1 MFKRVLIANR
11 GEIAVRIIRA
21 CQELDIET
29 IAVYSDADA
38 DALHV
43 RLADKAV
50 NIGPADAQESY
61 LNKEAILNA
70 AIQTKA
76 DALHPGYGFLS
87 EDADF
92 AEQVTDAGITWIG
105 PMPETIRL
113 VGDKDIARASIMP
126 SGIPMA
132 KGSNPLNS
140 YEEAI
145 RSAKE
150 VGYPVILKPVSG
162 GGGKG
167 MCVARDEE
175 DLKNIL
181 KLLVDITKEK
191 YYFEHFIERSRHI
204 EVQVVADNYGEVLH
218 LGERECSLQR
228 RNQKLL
234 EESPSIALTQD
245 MRNRVGALA
254 VKAAKSVHYSN
265 IGTVEFLLDLADNE
279 FYFMEINPR
288 IQVEHTVTEMVTG
301 IDLVQS
307 QILIAEGYTLDSTEV
322 GIPNQD
328 SIKVSGHAIQCR
340 VTTEDPSN
348 NFMPDTGLIESYR
361 SPGGFGIRLDGGGGF
376 QGANITPFY
385 DSLLVKVTAFG
396 NTFEK
401 ARVKAIRALRETSIK
416 GVKTNLAFM
425 LNVLNHPLFAAGEC
439 DTGFIA
445 NNPDLMDIGKV
456 EDTELKVI
464 EFLGNKFVNETKG
477 RKPHFNVPAFPKFK
491 PEELP
496 ELQGRG
502 TKQMFDEMGAEKFS
516 KYTVHHGYNHERRS
530 AVTYGYPRTFSRYGK
545 DSSRSIRIRT
555 QILLT

>member
-140 YEEAI
+140 NEEAI

-245 MRNRVGALA
+245 MRDRVGALA

-288 IQVEHTVTEMVTG
+288 IQVEHGITEVVTG
-301 IDLVQS
+301 IDLVRT
-307 QILIAEGYTLDSTEV
+307 QICIAAGESLDFT
-322 GIPNQD
+322 QD
-328 SIKVSGHAIQCR
+328 DVTFTGHAIECR
-340 VTTEDPSN
+340 INAEDPDK
-348 NFMPDTGLIESYR
+348 NFMP
-361 SPGGFGIRLDGGGGF
+361 SPGHITFLHGPSGPRVRFDSGVTAGLD
-376 QGANITPFY
+376 IEPYY
-385 DSLLVKVTAFG
+385 DSL
-396 NTFEK
+396 
-401 ARVKAIRALRETSIK
+401 
-416 GVKTNLAFM
+416 
-425 LNVLNHPLFAAGEC
+425 
-439 DTGFIA
+439 IA
-445 NNPDLMDIGKV
+445 KIIVHGRNRGGSDRPAPGCPDHD
-456 EDTELKVI
+456 
-464 EFLGNKFVNETKG
+464 
-477 RKPHFNVPAFPKFK
+477 R
-491 PEELP
+491 
-496 ELQGRG
+496 
-502 TKQMFDEMGAEKFS
+502 
-516 KYTVHHGYNHERRS
+516 
-530 AVTYGYPRTFSRYGK
+530 
-545 DSSRSIRIRT
+545 
-555 QILLT
+555 

>member
-140 YEEAI
+140 NEEAI

-150 VGYPVILKPVSG
+150 VGYPVTLKPVSG

-288 IQVEHTVTEMVTG
+288 IQVEHGITEVVTG
-301 IDLVQS
+301 IDLVRT
-307 QILIAEGYTLDSTEV
+307 QICIAAGESLDFT
-322 GIPNQD
+322 QD
-328 SIKVSGHAIQCR
+328 DVTFTGHAIECR
-340 VTTEDPSN
+340 INAEDPDK
-348 NFMPDTGLIESYR
+348 NFMP
-361 SPGGFGIRLDGGGGF
+361 SPGHITFLHGPSGPRVRFDSGVTAGLD
-376 QGANITPFY
+376 IEPYY
-385 DSLLVKVTAFG
+385 DSLIAKIIVHG
-396 NTFEK
+396 RN
-401 ARVKAIRALRETSIK
+401 RGDAIKIMERALHEFHIE
-416 GVKTNLAFM
+416 GVKTTL
-425 LNVLNHPLFAAGEC
+425 PLHNKILRDNYFRTGNI
-439 DTGFIA
+439 DTQFIKKRMPA
-445 NNPDLMDIGKV
+445 YVSAPKKMKGMS
-456 EDTELKVI
+456 DTELARAII
-464 EFLGNKFVNETKG
+464 ESMYL
-477 RKPHFNVPAFPKFK
+477 A
-491 PEELP
+491 
-496 ELQGRG
+496 
-502 TKQMFDEMGAEKFS
+502 
-516 KYTVHHGYNHERRS
+516 
-530 AVTYGYPRTFSRYGK
+530 
-545 DSSRSIRIRT
+545 
-555 QILLT
+555 

>member
-61 LNKEAILNA
+61 LNREAILNA

-140 YEEAI
+140 NEEAI

-245 MRNRVGALA
+245 MRDRVGALA

-265 IGTVEFLLDLADNE
+265 IGTVEFLLDLSDNE

-288 IQVEHTVTEMVTG
+288 IQVEHGITEVVTG
-301 IDLVQS
+301 IDLVRT
-307 QILIAEGYTLDSTEV
+307 QICIAAGESLDFT
-322 GIPNQD
+322 QD
-328 SIKVSGHAIQCR
+328 DVTFTGHAIECR
-340 VTTEDPSN
+340 INAEDPDK
-348 NFMPDTGLIESYR
+348 NFMP
-361 SPGGFGIRLDGGGGF
+361 SPGHITFLHEPSGPRVRFDSGVTAGLD
-376 QGANITPFY
+376 IEPYY
-385 DSLLVKVTAFG
+385 DSLIAKIIVHG
-396 NTFEK
+396 RN
-401 ARVKAIRALRETSIK
+401 RGDAIKIMERALHEFHIE
-416 GVKTNLAFM
+416 GVKTTL
-425 LNVLNHPLFAAGEC
+425 PLHNKILRDNYFRTGNI
-439 DTGFIA
+439 DTQFIKKRMPA
-445 NNPDLMDIGKV
+445 YVSAPKKMKGMS
-456 EDTELKVI
+456 DTELARAII
-464 EFLGNKFVNETKG
+464 ESMYL
-477 RKPHFNVPAFPKFK
+477 A
-491 PEELP
+491 
-496 ELQGRG
+496 
-502 TKQMFDEMGAEKFS
+502 
-516 KYTVHHGYNHERRS
+516 
-530 AVTYGYPRTFSRYGK
+530 
-545 DSSRSIRIRT
+545 
-555 QILLT
+555 

>member
-126 SGIPMA
+126 SGILMA

-140 YEEAI
+140 NEEAI

-245 MRNRVGALA
+245 MRDRVGALA

-288 IQVEHTVTEMVTG
+288 IQVEHGITEVVTG
-301 IDLVQS
+301 IDLVRT
-307 QILIAEGYTLDSTEV
+307 QICIAAGESLDFT
-322 GIPNQD
+322 QD
-328 SIKVSGHAIQCR
+328 DVTFTGHAIECR
-340 VTTEDPSN
+340 INAEDPDK
-348 NFMPDTGLIESYR
+348 NFMP
-361 SPGGFGIRLDGGGGF
+361 SPGHITFLHEPSGPRVRFDSGVTAGLD
-376 QGANITPFY
+376 IEPYY
-385 DSLLVKVTAFG
+385 DSLIAKIIVHG
-396 NTFEK
+396 RN
-401 ARVKAIRALRETSIK
+401 RGDAIKIMERALHEFHIE
-416 GVKTNLAFM
+416 GVKTTL
-425 LNVLNHPLFAAGEC
+425 PLHNKILRDNYFRTGNI
-439 DTGFIA
+439 DTQFIKKRMPA
-445 NNPDLMDIGKV
+445 YVSAPKKMKGMS
-456 EDTELKVI
+456 DTELARAII
-464 EFLGNKFVNETKG
+464 ESMYL
-477 RKPHFNVPAFPKFK
+477 A
-491 PEELP
+491 
-496 ELQGRG
+496 
-502 TKQMFDEMGAEKFS
+502 
-516 KYTVHHGYNHERRS
+516 
-530 AVTYGYPRTFSRYGK
+530 
-545 DSSRSIRIRT
+545 
-555 QILLT
+555 